1 MQKVLQRVNDVRIEC
16 EQAMTSIDQYKELCS
31 RYQENT
37 LFLFQLLAESIAE
50 ITELREAKKPE
61 IPVEVKKE
69 ERRQPVEEQK
79 EVETVIPA
87 IPQVCERMECYEK
100 QIAALESTIQHL
112 QKENEVVRIH
122 HC

>member
-37 LFLFQLLAESIAE
+37 LFLFQLLAESVTE

-69 ERRQPVEEQK
+69 ERRQPTEEHK

-112 QKENEVVRIH
+112 QKENEVVCIH

>member
-37 LFLFQLLAESIAE
+37 LFLFQLLAESVAE

-61 IPVEVKKE
+61 IPVEE
-69 ERRQPVEEQK
+69 SSD
-79 EVETVIPA
+79 PA
-87 IPQVCERMECYEK
+87 
-100 QIAALESTIQHL
+100 S
-112 QKENEVVRIH
+112 VRADGMLREADCRTGVH
-122 HC
+122 DPTPAEGE